1 MANSHSPDIFAE
13 IVAGFSTAMSPRYLA
28 MVVLIAAGI
37 AMFNKASPWLI
48 AYVPAS
54 LILAQAITT
63 VLKYTI
69 NRPRPPVQEQL
80 VYTYDPSFPSGHS
93 SVAFAIATAV
103 IVLLATK
110 TWRAKYPWAVAIV
123 AVVGAS
129 ASAASRLYLGV
140 HWLSDVIAG
149 TGIGIAAALSV
160 WAAGS
165 YVYRRRPR
173 VR

>member
-1 MANSHSPDIFAE
+1 
-13 IVAGFSTAMSPRYLA
+13 
-28 MVVLIAAGI
+28 
-37 AMFNKASPWLI
+37 
-48 AYVPAS
+48 
-54 LILAQAITT
+54 

-93 SVAFAIATAV
+93 SAAFAIATAV

-110 TWRAKYPWAVAIV
+110 TWRAKYPWAVAIMV
-123 AVVGAS
+123 IVGAS
-129 ASAASRLYLGV
+129 ASAASRIYLGV